1 MRIRITQAG
10 YALAAGVAVTAM
22 LGMSVASAGA
32 ATKPALKIKNA
43 TNACGATCTDV
54 HFLVPGDH
62 ALLGS
67 HWGSDA
73 AGNLVRLLNASNSA
87 PREDFVLKDFGTID
101 TDYCAATAPFD
112 TDGILTQEECAA
124 LNTDGMGTDTAFQL
138 AFDPN
143 NGGPE
148 DECIGAVGPAP
159 GDKMR
164 LEPCGSHAGDT
175 VMIETDTLN
184 AGSDTTA
191 GADWLVNADSSSF
204 SNPRVATSDGLVNS
218 TPTWSTVI
226 FNGNSGE
233 DTQEVR
239 LAPGPYVI

>member
-1 MRIRITQAG
+1 MRIRFTRAG

-22 LGMSVASAGA
+22 LGMSVAA
-32 ATKPALKIKNA
+32 AEAAAKPNLKIKNA
-43 TNACGATCTDV
+43 TNSCGATCEDV

-62 ALLGS
+62 ALLAS
-67 HWGSDA
+67 HSDL
-73 AGNLVRLLNASNSA
+73 NTTNNVVRLLNASNA
-87 PREDFVLKDFGTID
+87 AAKEDFALKDFGTVD
-101 TDYCAATAPFD
+101 TEYCAAAAPFT

-124 LNTDGMGTDTAFQL
+124 LNIGGLGGATAFQL

-143 NGGPE
+143 GGGPQ
-148 DECIGAVGPAP
+148 DECIGATGPAP

-175 VMIETDTLN
+175 VLIETAKLD
-184 AGSDTTA
+184 GSTTTS
-191 GADWLVNADSSSF
+191 GADWLVISDSTSF

-218 TPTWSTVI
+218 DPTWSTVVL
-226 FNGNSGE
+226 NGNSGE

-239 LAPGPYVI
+239 LEAGPFVI